1 MRYIIEISYIGTNYH
16 GWQIQPNG
24 NSIQEELQ
32 KALST
37 ILGERISINGS
48 SRTDTG
54 VHARQQY
61 AHFDINDSLQNLE
74 KLITRINKF
83 LPKDIAILNFYK
95 VFSFCHSRFDAES
108 RKYIYRISR
117 IKDPFNFAISATY
130 FQKLDL
136 HLMNSASKLLLNHQ
150 DFQCFSKVKTEVKTF
165 LCNIEEACWIENNGK
180 IEFHIKA
187 NRFLRGM
194 VRAIV
199 GSLLEV
205 GLGKKNYFDFEKII
219 LSKNRNNAG
228 MAVKAEGL
236 TLEEVNYPKGYF
248 ENFFEIK
255 KAESGDIEEIK
266 ALFLEYEKFLG
277 ISLCFQNFEKELNSL
292 PDPYNEPNGSILIA
306 KIKNEIVGVVALKQL
321 DEKNCEMK
329 RLYVKPDFHGFG
341 IGKALAIEIL
351 KIAKEKKYYSMKLDT
366 LERLSSAVILYKILG
381 FIETKPY
388 NFNPEM
394 DILYFEKKL

>member
-24 NSIQEELQ
+24 NSIQEELE

-37 ILGERISINGS
+37 ILGEKISINGS

-61 AHFDINDSLQNLE
+61 AHFDSINPLDNLE
-74 KLITRINKF
+74 KLRTRINKF
-83 LPKDIAILNFYK
+83 LPKEIAILNIHK
-95 VFSFCHSRFDAES
+95 VFSICHSRFDAIN
-108 RKYIYRISR
+108 RKYVYRISR
-117 IKDPFNFAISATY
+117 IKDPFNIDISAIY
-130 FQKLDL
+130 YHELDIN
-136 HLMNSASKLLLNHQ
+136 LMNDASKILLNHQ

-165 LCNIEEACWIENNGK
+165 ICKIEEAYWIENNGK

-205 GLGKKNYFDFEKII
+205 GLGKKNCLDFEEII
-219 LSKNRNNAG
+219 LSKNRINAG
-228 MAVKAEGL
+228 MAAKAEGL
-236 TLEEVNYPKGYF
+236 TLEEVNYSKGYF
-248 ENFFEIK
+248 ENIFEIK
-255 KAESGDIEEIK
+255 KAESTDMDRIK

-277 ISLCFQNFEKELNSL
+277 ISLCFQDFEKELNSL
-292 PDPYNEPNGSILIA
+292 PKPYDEPYGSIIIA
-306 KIKNEIVGVVALKQL
+306 KIKEEIIGVVALKQL
-321 DEKNCEMK
+321 DIKNCEMK
-329 RLYVKPDFHGFG
+329 RLYVKPNFHGFG
-341 IGKALAIEIL
+341 IGKALALEIL
-351 KIAKEKKYYSMKLDT
+351 KIAKEKKYDFMKLDT
-366 LERLSSAVILYKILG
+366 LQRLSSAVALYKILG
-381 FIETKPY
+381 FTETNAY
-388 NFNPEM
+388 NFNPEL